1 MTRLTQE
8 GDEKFNKQI
17 SSWATT
23 VKTTMNGL
31 LSYHLMQ
38 NTVLNQSALASKD
51 SWMSQ
56 NQYFNQQI
64 QLEQYQARII
74 EGYRV
79 LNQIGEAI
87 RGTEITY
94 TLILNN
100 DGSHVEW
107 SGLNMK
113 QFLPLVSVT
122 PTGNINLRSDTV
134 INELLKSSNGSQN
147 IKYSK
152 WTKEKEQAYLNFKDI
167 IQNSGKWKKLNEGQ
181 QLEAFS
187 KYYRY
192 KNKTDD
198 SALKAMSET
207 LSFPE
212 AFWQD
217 GDDQIG
223 KGKDKRVIQYKGAGA
238 SVTNVDT
245 LIAKLEKVYSAL
257 MEIQNQSYNHAPYA
271 DNQGL
276 VQRAESNMNNSIK
289 KLIVQFINNDV
300 LKALNVKAT

>member
-64 QLEQYQARII
+64 QLEQYQARVV
-74 EGYRV
+74 EGYKV

-94 TLILNN
+94 TLILSG
-100 DGSHVEW
+100 DGGGHVEW
-107 SGLNMK
+107 AGLNMK
-113 QFLPLVSVT
+113 QFLSLVSVA
-122 PTGNINLRSDTV
+122 PSGDINLRSDTV
-134 INELLKSSNGSQN
+134 INKLLNSSNRSQN
-147 IKYSK
+147 IEYSK
-152 WTKEKEQAYLNFKDI
+152 WTKEKEQAYLNFKNVV
-167 IQNSGKWKKLNEGQ
+167 QNSGKWKKLNEGQ

-192 KNKTDD
+192 KNKTED

-207 LSFPE
+207 L
-212 AFWQD
+212 
-217 GDDQIG
+217 
-223 KGKDKRVIQYKGAGA
+223 
-238 SVTNVDT
+238 
-245 LIAKLEKVYSAL
+245 
-257 MEIQNQSYNHAPYA
+257 
-271 DNQGL
+271 
-276 VQRAESNMNNSIK
+276 
-289 KLIVQFINNDV
+289 
-300 LKALNVKAT
+300 